1 MNMKIEIC
9 KTKIMLINNEKFN
22 CKIIQF
28 DKKIRRSWLRDNN
41 FTKRKSFKKASLQN
55 NKRTRKYQKCVTITW
70 FTRGRITWQ
79 QDCVSYTHTL
89 VARGQVVWSRA
100 VCVWT
105 VMSSKWILDTDYSS
119 IDTDSTS
126 NWGLKLD
133 YCREHKK
140 IADRYC
146 ATINKI

>member
-55 NKRTRKYQKCVTITW
+55 NKRTRKYQKCVTIT
-70 FTRGRITWQ
+70 
-79 QDCVSYTHTL
+79 
-89 VARGQVVWSRA
+89 
-100 VCVWT
+100 
-105 VMSSKWILDTDYSS
+105 
-119 IDTDSTS
+119 
-126 NWGLKLD
+126 
-133 YCREHKK
+133 
-140 IADRYC
+140 
-146 ATINKI
+146 